1 MRIIE
6 TIESYKSKKISKQEY
21 IDAMYTFH
29 AHLFDYTKVIPH
41 TDIEKIEIV
50 DNKIIITFRE
60 SGIKLS
66 CQKPDKR
73 IAPMEV
79 LNFNYYE
86 KENSDMIFR
95 LIEQEFNVFDI
106 GASIGWYTLNIA
118 KQFDRAK
125 VLAFEPIFSTFD
137 QLKQNVKINSLNNIT
152 IYNFGFSNQETK
164 LTFYLEPESSVS
176 ASAANISNKSDV
188 EKVTCCVKKLDDF
201 VNNYGIKPDFI
212 KCDVEGAELH
222 VYQGGIE
229 TINRYKPIV
238 FTEMLRKWSA
248 KFNYHPNQIIDL
260 LSNIGYK
267 CFVVKD
273 NYLSEIHRMD
283 GNTLETNFFFLHM
296 NKHASK
302 LRSLVK

>member
-6 TIESYKSKKISKQEY
+6 TIESYNSKKISKQEY
-21 IDAMYTFH
+21 IDAMYNFH
-29 AHLFDYTKVIPH
+29 IHLFDYTKVIPH
-41 TDIEKIEIV
+41 TDIKKIEIV
-50 DNKIIITFRE
+50 DNKIIFTSRK

-73 IAPMEV
+73 IAPIEV

-106 GASIGWYTLNIA
+106 GANVGWYTLNIA
-118 KQFDRAK
+118 KQFDK
-125 VLAFEPIFSTFD
+125 TNILAFEPIPSTFD
-137 QLKQNVKINSLNNIT
+137 QLKQNVKINSLNNIK
-152 IYNFGFSNQETK
+152 IYNFGFSNQDAEM
-164 LTFYLEPESSVS
+164 TFYLEPESSVS
-176 ASAANISNKSDV
+176 ASAANITNKSDV
-188 EKVTCCVKKLDDF
+188 GKVTCRVKRLDEF
-201 VNNYGIKPDFI
+201 VNDYGIIPDFI
-212 KCDVEGAELH
+212 KCDVEGAELY

-229 TINRYKPIV
+229 TIRRYKPII

-260 LSNIGYK
+260 LSNSGYK

-273 NYLSEIHRMD
+273 NYLSEIHKMND
-283 GNTLETNFFFLHM
+283 DTLETNFFFYI
-296 NKHASK
+296 
-302 LRSLVK
+302 